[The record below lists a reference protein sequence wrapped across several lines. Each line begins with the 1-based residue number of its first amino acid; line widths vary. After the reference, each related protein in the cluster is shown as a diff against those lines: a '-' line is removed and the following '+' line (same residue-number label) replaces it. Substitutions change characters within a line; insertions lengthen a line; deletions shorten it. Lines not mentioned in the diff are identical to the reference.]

1 MSGSMER
8 SPERSKRMS
17 AARLFVHALTFAAI
31 WAVLADGQG
40 WGVGIPFILLAAVV
54 SCLVAPM
61 SRWSLG
67 GLARFLPY
75 FIWNSLR
82 GGVDV
87 AMRVLHPQLPIEP
100 ALVRYELRLDDAA
113 ARVMMADTVTLL
125 PGTLSA
131 DLDDHVLVVHVLNAD
146 APFTDVLE
154 VLEQRVADLFGLD
167 NAVKTP

>member
-1 MSGSMER
+1 MPGSSER
-8 SPERSKRMS
+8 SAKRRKRMT
-17 AARLFVHALTFAAI
+17 AARLFVHALTFAAL

-40 WGVGIPFILLAAVV
+40 WSVGIPFILLAAVA

-61 SRWSLG
+61 SRWSFA

-87 AMRVLHPQLPIEP
+87 AIRVLHPKLPVEP
-100 ALVRYELRLDDAA
+100 ALVHYELRLDDTA

-131 DLDDHVLVVHVLNAD
+131 DLDDHVLVVHVLNASV
-146 APFTDVLE
+146 PFTALLE

-167 NAVKTP
+167 IEVTAP